1 MEPVFSVRM
10 MDAEI
15 SLTEHLK
22 KGTVMIGSLGISM
35 AALKAHG
42 TKMQVTSR
50 NIANIN
56 TEQFK
61 KGRATLTQ
69 GSGGMVQ
76 ARVDQIDT
84 PGHTV
89 LQVDGGSITEKE
101 LSNVDLTEEIS
112 NMIVTQNGYEANLKA
127 IKTQDEMLGAA
138 IDIVG

>member
-1 MEPVFSVRM
+1 
-10 MDAEI
+10 
-15 SLTEHLK
+15 
-22 KGTVMIGSLGISM
+22 MIGSLGISM
-35 AALKAHG
+35 AGLKAQG

-127 IKTQDEMLGAA
+127 IKAQDEMLGAA

>member
-1 MEPVFSVRM
+1 MEAVFSVRM
-10 MDAEI
+10 VGPEI
-15 SLTEHLK
+15 LLTERLK
-22 KGTVMIGSLGISM
+22 KGTTMIGSLGMSV

-42 TKMQVTSR
+42 TKMQVTSK

-76 ARVDQIDT
+76 ARVDRIDT

-89 LQVDGGSITEKE
+89 LQADEGSVKEKE
-101 LSNVDLTEEIS
+101 LSNVELTEEIS
-112 NMIVTQNGYEANLKA
+112 NIIVTQNGYGANLKA